1 MKFWMLCRPEYKKS
15 YSAVRF
21 AEEAKQ
27 NKIGFRFVHPELFE
41 IVTAGE
47 DRRKTIFYKGK
58 EIKLPDVVIPR
69 MGAITT
75 TFALAV
81 IRQFERLGVRVL
93 NGGDAIERA
102 KDKLHALQILTSEHL
117 PIPKTMLVKFPL
129 DLELVKREFSFPIVL
144 KTVSGSQGKGVMLC
158 ENEDDLDDIF
168 GILEKN
174 DTSLILQEFM
184 GESRGR
190 DIRVFVVGNRVIGA
204 MLRTAQKGFK
214 ANVSRG
220 GAAESFPL
228 TPEIERIA
236 LDSARSLGLDIAG
249 VDLLFCKKG
258 FRICEVNSSP
268 GFKGFEPATGA
279 NIPEAIF
286 EYALQEKEKTKR

>member
-1 MKFWMLCRPEYKKS
+1 MLCRPEYKKT
-15 YSAVRF
+15 YSAIRF

-27 NKIGFRFVHPELFE
+27 RKINFRFVHPELFE
-41 IVTAGE
+41 IVTARE

-69 MGAITT
+69 MGAVTT
-75 TFALAV
+75 NFALAV
-81 IRQFERLGVRVL
+81 IRQFEHLGVRVL
-93 NGGDAIERA
+93 NDADAIEKA
-102 KDKLHALQILTSEHL
+102 KDKLHALQILAGQNL

-129 DLELVKREFSFPIVL
+129 DLELVKQEFSFPMVL

-174 DTSLILQEFM
+174 DSSLILQEFM

-190 DIRVFVVGNRVIGA
+190 DIRVFVIGDRVIGA

-220 GAAESFPL
+220 GSAENFPL
-228 TPEIERIA
+228 TPEIEQLSIN
-236 LDSARSLGLDIAG
+236 SAKALGLDIAG
-249 VDLLFCKKG
+249 VDLLFCSKG

-268 GFKGFEPATGA
+268 GFKGFEPATGE
-279 NIPEAIF
+279 NIPAAIF
-286 EYALQEKEKTKR
+286 DFAIQEKKNS